1 MRNILI
7 SLSLFLQPNIDL
19 VDKEKL
25 YYQQMIH
32 QFAPRGV
39 KRAFNSSVM
48 ISSVNS
54 DGRPSM
60 GSGNI
65 FKISGQNIIITA
77 AHVIEGGVFT
87 VAIEKNQNPL
97 SVEIVYVDKVKD
109 IAFLRL
115 SERPKVTTPAPLR
128 LSSNNKIGRE
138 VYSCGHPTVV
148 NFNLSR
154 GMITSYIGEQIIV
167 DAFALP
173 GSSGS
178 VIFTKGGAAVG
189 VAVAVGIH
197 ETFGFPELVEE
208 AVRVSLLDYLDIQ
221 GVIEALENGTTRIEG
236 RNNNN

>member
-1 MRNILI
+1 MRNLLI

-19 VDKEKL
+19 IDKEKL
-25 YYQQMIH
+25 YYQEMVH

-39 KRAFNSSVM
+39 KRAFNSSVL
-48 ISSVNS
+48 ISSINAE
-54 DGRPSM
+54 GRPSM

-65 FKISGQNIIITA
+65 FKINGQNIIITA

-87 VAIEKNQNPL
+87 VAIEKNENPL
-97 SVEIVYVDKVKD
+97 SVEIIYVDKSKD
-109 IAFLRL
+109 IAALRL
-115 SERPKVTTPAPLR
+115 IEKPKITTPARLS

-148 NFNLSR
+148 TFNISR
-154 GMITSYIGEQIIV
+154 GMITSLLGEQIVV

-178 VIFTKGGAAVG
+178 VLFTKGGAVVG

-197 ETFGFPELVEE
+197 ETFGIPELVEE

-221 GVIEALENGTTRIEG
+221 GIVEALENGPTRIES